1 MDFNFVVAGL
11 IIFFAIVV
19 VAIALRR
26 IIALKNKIKGLE
38 HEIEIQDSKLNY
50 QKDQYSESVNYFYS
64 AMIII
69 MELMQEIDNALKS
82 EEGNLPE
89 KILSIIF
96 EKIKTLF
103 NPDQYAVFTI
113 DQENNLC
120 VPLFSSGY
128 EDDIKLIQKSFIPN
142 ADNSLV
148 GWSVVTGRFLSY
160 LQAQQDPL
168 LSHLLDKDPFE
179 CRYSQPLKVNNKVK
193 AVLCLGEIRQQLDND
208 SIMRLFSFLSNIA
221 SVALSNAL
229 LTQKLR
235 ELSIRDGLTGLYNH
249 SYFQK
254 VLENSLS
261 GLKDKDGTFCLVMVD
276 LDNFKVI
283 NDKCGHQAGDI
294 VIKGM
299 SKLFKEIKCENY
311 ICARYG
317 GDEFAFI
324 FRGKNTNE
332 TFSFMEE
339 LRKEVSQEKFTM
351 QNQQR
356 GVTISA
362 GIAEGR
368 FPESKNLDKNILIE
382 SADQALYK
390 AKAEGKNKIVIAKGG

>member
-1 MDFNFVVAGL
+1 MDFTFVVIGL

-19 VAIALRR
+19 SAITLRR
-26 IIALKNKIKGLE
+26 IKILKRKIKELE
-38 HEIEIQDSKLNY
+38 HEVEIQDSKLSY

-69 MELMQEIDNALKS
+69 MELMQEINNALKS

-96 EKIKTLF
+96 EKTKTLF
-103 NPDQYAVFTI
+103 NPDQYVIFTI

-120 VPLFSSGY
+120 VPLYSSGY
-128 EDDIKLIQKSFIPN
+128 EDGKLASTSFVPDAN
-142 ADNSLV
+142 NSLA
-148 GWSVVTGRFLSY
+148 GWSTITGRFISY

-168 LSHLLDKDPFE
+168 LAHLLDSDPFK
-179 CRYSQPLKVNNKVK
+179 CHYSQPLKVNNKVM
-193 AVLCLGEIRQQLDND
+193 AVLCLGQIRQQLDNE

-235 ELSIRDGLTGLYNH
+235 ELSMRDGLSGLYNH

-254 VLENSLS
+254 MLENYLASLS
-261 GLKDKDGTFCLVMVD
+261 KKGDCFCLVMVD
-276 LDNFKVI
+276 LDNFKII

-294 VIKGM
+294 VIKWI
-299 SKLFKEIKCENY
+299 SKLFKDIRVEGY
-311 ICARYG
+311 VGARYG

-324 FRGKNTNE
+324 FRDKDAQE
-332 TFSFMEE
+332 TSLIMEE
-339 LRKEVSQEKFTM
+339 LRKKVLEKKFNL

-356 GVTISA
+356 GVTISV
-362 GIAEGR
+362 GIKEIR
-368 FPESKNLDKNILIE
+368 LPDSKNIDKNILIE
-382 SADQALYK
+382 SADKALYK
-390 AKAEGKNKIVIAKGG
+390 AKAEGKNKIVIA